1 MVLFFSV
8 APSLMS
14 LLLLRIRSA
23 VFCFGTQEDWRE
35 ARCSGI
41 QQLRNLVLPIPTFLL
56 LWPSPFS
63 KSQELNNM
71 DQHPALPT
79 SASDNET
86 KKNRKLNQVFIPGT
100 PNQPPRRVCG
110 ELFVQ
115 KGEFIGATGL
125 YAEDST
131 SKKQCTAM
139 KFRIS
144 CNVNTVV
151 EYLRSQKHWSVTR
164 ENIMTST
171 STNQSAILSI
181 EICPLWQCTFALG
194 TEVYRCNSS
203 SVLSA

>member
-1 MVLFFSV
+1 MI
-8 APSLMS
+8 
-14 LLLLRIRSA
+14 LLSA
-23 VFCFGTQEDWRE
+23 T
-35 ARCSGI
+35 
-41 QQLRNLVLPIPTFLL
+41 
-56 LWPSPFS
+56 PSPCTA
-63 KSQELNNM
+63 LHCTA
-71 DQHPALPT
+71 QHCTALHCTALHCTALHCTALHCTALYCTAPT

-100 PNQPPRRVCG
+100 PNQPPRKVCG

-151 EYLRSQKHWSVTR
+151 EYSRSQKH
-164 ENIMTST
+164 
-171 STNQSAILSI
+171 
-181 EICPLWQCTFALG
+181 
-194 TEVYRCNSS
+194 
-203 SVLSA
+203 